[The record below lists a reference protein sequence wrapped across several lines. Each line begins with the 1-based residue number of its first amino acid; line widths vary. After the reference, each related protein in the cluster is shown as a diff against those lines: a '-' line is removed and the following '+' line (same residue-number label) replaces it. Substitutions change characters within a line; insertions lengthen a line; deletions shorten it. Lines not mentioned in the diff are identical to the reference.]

1 MTTTREP
8 TADPAF
14 EDLVLADEP
23 APGIRRLTL
32 NRPHKRNAMS
42 NALRRRLFELLREGD
57 ADRAVRVMIVRG
69 SGPAFCSGYDLAQ
82 DQTEGMS
89 HHGAIVDGFWAR
101 HVVKGW
107 YEMWDYATPVIGQV
121 HGWCLAGGTE
131 LATACDL
138 VYVAE
143 DAQIGYPAVRL
154 ISPPDMAWQPW
165 LLGMRRAMEALLTGD
180 SMTGT
185 EAVVAGF
192 ANRAYPASELDAR
205 VVEVAQRV
213 AKIPHDILACN
224 KRAVHRSLEVMGVR
238 NAIDAAADIQALAM
252 RTRSSREYMRAIG
265 EDVTTAL
272 TKRDA
277 PFGDYRTGN
286 GDSSASDVAVSTPTS
301 AGT

>member
-1 MTTTREP
+1 VS
-8 TADPAF
+8 DPPF
-14 EDLVLADEP
+14 EDLVLLDEP

-42 NALRRRLFELLREGD
+42 NDLRRRLFELLREGD
-57 ADRAVRVMIVRG
+57 ADKAVRVMIIRG
-69 SGPAFCSGYDLAQ
+69 SGAAFCAGYDLAQ
-82 DQTEGMS
+82 DQTVGMS

-107 YEMWDYATPVIGQV
+107 FEMWDYATPIIGQV

-165 LLGMRRAMEALLTGD
+165 LLGMRRAMEAVLTGD
-180 SMTGT
+180 SMSGS
-185 EAVVAGF
+185 EAVTAGF
-192 ANRAYPASELDAR
+192 ANRAYPEHELD
-205 VVEVAQRV
+205 QRV
-213 AKIPHDILACN
+213 IDLAVRIAKIPHDILACN

-252 RTRSSREYMRAIG
+252 RTRSSREYMKALG
-265 EDVTTAL
+265 EDVTAAL
-272 TKRDA
+272 SKRDG
-277 PFGDYRTGN
+277 PFGDYRTGPTGN
-286 GDSSASDVAVSTPTS
+286 DAETALAAPTS
-301 AGT
+301 S

>member
-1 MTTTREP
+1 MTDSPSRP
-8 TADPAF
+8 TDPAYD
-14 EDLVLADEP
+14 ELVLADDP

-42 NALRRRLFELLREGD
+42 NDLRRRLFELLRAGD
-57 ADRAVRVMIVRG
+57 ADRDVRVMIVRG
-69 SGPAFCSGYDLAQ
+69 SGPAFCAGYDLAQ

-101 HVVKGW
+101 HVIKGW

-165 LLGMRRAMEALLTGD
+165 LLGLRRAMEALLTGD
-180 SMTGT
+180 SMSGS
-185 EAVVAGF
+185 EAVTAGF
-192 ANRAYPASELDAR
+192 ANRAFPAGELDER
-205 VVEVAQRV
+205 VVAVAERV
-213 AKIPHDILACN
+213 AKIPADILACN
-224 KRAVHRSLEVMGVR
+224 KRAVHRSLEQLGVR

-252 RTRSSREYMRAIG
+252 RTRSSRDYMRSLG

-272 TKRDA
+272 SKRDG
-277 PFGDYRTGN
+277 PFGDYRTGPA
-286 GDSSASDVAVSTPTS
+286 GVEALVATGVTSDS
-301 AGT
+301 

>member
-1 MTTTREP
+1 MASTVER
-8 TADPAF
+8 PANPPY
-14 EDLVLADEP
+14 EDLVLVDEP
-23 APGIRRLTL
+23 AVGIRRLTL

-42 NALRRRLFELLREGD
+42 NDLRRRLFELLREGD
-57 ADRAVRVMIVRG
+57 ADKQVRVMVIRG
-69 SGPAFCSGYDLAQ
+69 SGTAFCSGYDLAQ

-107 YEMWDYATPVIGQV
+107 YEMWDYATPIIGQV

-165 LLGMRRAMEALLTGD
+165 LLGMRRAMEAVLTGD
-180 SMTGT
+180 SMSGT
-185 EAVVAGF
+185 EAVTAGF
-192 ANRAYPASELDAR
+192 ANRAFPAEELDAR
-205 VVEVAQRV
+205 VVELAVRV
-213 AKIPHDILACN
+213 AKVPHDILACN
-224 KRAVHRSLEVMGVR
+224 KRAVHRSLELMGVR

-252 RTRSSREYMRAIG
+252 RTRSSREYMRALG

-272 TKRDA
+272 SKRDG
-277 PFGDYRTGN
+277 PFGDYRTGPA
-286 GDSSASDVAVSTPTS
+286 GSAVAAAPS
-301 AGT
+301 GT

>member
-1 MTTTREP
+1 MAEDSPRP
-8 TADPAF
+8 SDPPF
-14 EDLVLADEP
+14 DELVLLDEP

-42 NALRRRLFELLREGD
+42 NDLRRRMFELLREGD
-57 ADRAVRVMIVRG
+57 ADRDVRVMIIRG
-69 SGPAFCSGYDLAQ
+69 SGSAFCAGYDLAK
-82 DQTEGMS
+82 DQTKGMS

-107 YEMWDYATPVIGQV
+107 YEMWDYATPIIAQV

-165 LLGMRRAMEALLTGD
+165 LIGMRQAMEALLTGD
-180 SMTGT
+180 SMSGT
-185 EAVVAGF
+185 EAVAAGF
-192 ANRAYPASELDAR
+192 ANRAYPADELDQR
-205 VVEVAQRV
+205 VLEKALRVAQ
-213 AKIPHDILACN
+213 IPADILACN
-224 KRAVHRSLEVMGVR
+224 KRVVHRSLEAMGVR
-238 NAIDAAADIQALAM
+238 TAIDAAADIQALAM
-252 RTRSSREYMRAIG
+252 RTRSSREYMKALA

-272 TKRDA
+272 SKRDG
-277 PFGDYRTGN
+277 PFGDYRT
-286 GDSSASDVAVSTPTS
+286 AAETLAT
-301 AGT
+301 T